1 MTFFN
6 KKEEV
11 IDLVLTRLG
20 REKLA
25 VGEFRPTHYDFFDDE
40 IVYDIKTLPS
50 APSIVE
56 LQNEITNRI
65 KTVPTLKN
73 QTGYQGSK
81 KVTDHFTRAPF
92 LFKSLGDSSV
102 FNEEKP
108 AWDVQV
114 RQGRISGSVD
124 FTPLEFPASSA
135 NSLGAFSQ
143 EKIPQLDV
151 VCEYSFTR
159 TEFKDH
165 PGKYQLWLR
174 KTSDDILLE
183 IEEENTESTDD
194 NFIIEVFEYEKD
206 GAGNIIDAI
215 PLKFS
220 EEELNTGVVEYY
232 FDITTDAD
240 AEETLEIKYVDQPL
254 KKTVEVDKCD
264 STLESSC
271 AREKIKQLK
280 AEISKLKSEKFT
292 ASAAGEKTI
301 KAAQAA
307 AQKAVKDLEAATT
320 VAGAKKAG
328 EALKEIKKDADEAI
342 KGTVK
347 NGGLCADHGF
357 GGVTNV
363 GTPNNEKCKS
373 GNCQKP
379 AGHKTWICVGKDCPD
394 CGLTGDY
401 CGNNNECKSNKCAP
415 TEGTKK
421 KCV

>member
-11 IDLVLTRLG
+11 IDLILTRLG

-40 IVYDIKTLPS
+40 VIYDIKTLP
-50 APSIVE
+50 APPSIVE

-81 KVTDHFTRAPF
+81 KYTDQTITAPF
-92 LFKSLGDSSV
+92 LFKSLGRSSV
-102 FNEEKP
+102 FDEEKP

-114 RQGRISGSVD
+114 RQGKISGSVD
-124 FTPLEFPASSA
+124 FTPLEFPTSSL

-183 IEEENTESTDD
+183 IKEENTESTDD

-206 GAGNIIDAI
+206 GAGNIVDAI

-280 AEISKLKSEKFT
+280 AEISKLK
-292 ASAAGEKTI
+292 GEKALRSAG
-301 KAAQAA
+301 AA
-307 AQKAVKDLEAATT
+307 EEHIGYTT
-320 VAGAKKAG
+320 EEKMAKKGYYKNNSVSEGGNCTSDGHCLINLGLKCVAG
-328 EALKEIKKDADEAI
+328 
-342 KGTVK
+342 
-347 NGGLCADHGF
+347 
-357 GGVTNV
+357 
-363 GTPNNEKCKS
+363 KCK
-373 GNCQKP
+373 KP
-379 AGHKTWICVGKDCPD
+379 
-394 CGLTGDY
+394 
-401 CGNNNECKSNKCAP
+401 S
-415 TEGTKK
+415 
-421 KCV
+421 

>member
-81 KVTDHFTRAPF
+81 KVTDHSTHAPF

-124 FTPLEFPASSA
+124 FTPLEFPTSSA

-280 AEISKLKSEKFT
+280 AELSKLKSENDRLKNRCVRDSDCPSGF
-292 ASAAGEKTI
+292 ACM
-301 KAAQAA
+301 
-307 AQKAVKDLEAATT
+307 T
-320 VAGAKKAG
+320 VIGKCAKKQAHYGGYGAG
-328 EALKEIKKDADEAI
+328 KGILSYGHRCKQDTDCSSNYCKGATPTKDGNCVTKPTGKEIKEDGKCTQHADCTQ
-342 KGTVK
+342 KGQ
-347 NGGLCADHGF
+347 GPLACCDG
-357 GGVTNV
+357 
-363 GTPNNEKCKS
+363 
-373 GNCQKP
+373 
-379 AGHKTWICVGKDCPD
+379 
-394 CGLTGDY
+394 
-401 CGNNNECKSNKCAP
+401 
-415 TEGTKK
+415 
-421 KCV
+421 KCVQGIDCQEKPDDA